1 MQNYLPL
8 NARKSQ
14 SSRSKPASKSGS
26 YQERRTNLKRKRQQ
40 EGNIFKARGVW
51 YVRYF
56 DTRVIDGEVKRVRVA
71 KQIANVRE
79 KINGVLT
86 TITKAKA
93 RDLAKPTLNKA
104 NQPDRSPETAV
115 SLVDFVE
122 RVYLPRMQ
130 QQKRPST
137 VKGYRDIWAN
147 HLRCRSAGLWMREI
161 RTCDIQRIL
170 DEIARPGTLSGNSL
184 RHIKSQISG
193 IFSYAKQQGYF
204 DGENP
209 ARNTAI
215 PPARLSEET
224 YAYSLEEIGQILSV
238 LSEPAA
244 TVFAVAAFTGAR
256 RGEIRGLMWENYHD
270 SEIQITRS
278 IWRGHIS
285 EPKTR
290 KSRGAIPVIAPLAK
304 RLELHRTRSG
314 DPQAGVMFPNLSGSP
329 MDLGNLLNRAILPA
343 LNRCAVC
350 EKPREECGKLF
361 KEKDT
366 GPDHNFERDKI
377 LPEWH
382 GWHAARRGL
391 GTNLYRLGVPEKT
404 IQAILRHANVS
415 TTNTYYIKSAADDTR
430 AAMAKLERLVIG
442 NESPAE
448 TVQREILTTGNEL
461 ATDAADA
468 NTAAIQ

>member
-1 MQNYLPL
+1 
-8 NARKSQ
+8 
-14 SSRSKPASKSGS
+14 
-26 YQERRTNLKRKRQQ
+26 LKRKRQQ
-40 EGNIFKARGVW
+40 DGHIFKARGVW

-56 DTRVIDGEVKRVRVA
+56 DTRVVNGEVKRVRIA
-71 KQIANVRE
+71 KQIAQVRE

-93 RDLAKPTLNKA
+93 RDLAKPTLTKV
-104 NQPDRSPETAV
+104 NQPDRTPETAV

-122 RVYLPRMQ
+122 RIYLPRME

-137 VKGYRDIWAN
+137 VKGYRDIWGN
-147 HLRCRSAGLWMREI
+147 HLKGRSVGLWMREI

-170 DEIARPGTLSGNSL
+170 DEIAQPGILSGNSL

-238 LSEPAA
+238 LPEPAA

-256 RGEIRGLMWENYHD
+256 RGEIRGLMWENYQD
-270 SEIQITRS
+270 GEIQITRS
-278 IWRGHIS
+278 IWRGHIT

-304 RLELHRTRSG
+304 RLELHRARSG
-314 DPQAGVMFPNLSGSP
+314 NRKSGIMFPNLSGSP
-329 MDLGNLLNRAILPA
+329 MDLGNLLNRSILPA
-343 LNRCAVC
+343 LNRCAAC
-350 EKPREECGKLF
+350 GKPKEECQKSSREDEG
-361 KEKDT
+361 
-366 GPDHNFERDKI
+366 GAPRHSFERDKI
-377 LPEWH
+377 LAEWH

-430 AAMAKLERLVIG
+430 AAMARLERLVTGSELTCEKARSENFASG
-442 NESPAE
+442 NE
-448 TVQREILTTGNEL
+448 VTT
-461 ATDAADA
+461 ATADA
-468 NTAAIQ
+468 RPAVIQ

>member
-1 MQNYLPL
+1 L
-8 NARKSQ
+8 R
-14 SSRSKPASKSGS
+14 
-26 YQERRTNLKRKRQQ
+26 RKRQQ
-40 EGNIFKARGVW
+40 DGHIFKARGVW

-56 DTRVIDGEVKRVRVA
+56 DTRVIDGEVKRVRIA
-71 KQIANVRE
+71 KQIAQVRD
-79 KINGVLT
+79 KINGVFT

-93 RDLAKPTLNKA
+93 RDLAKPTLAKI
-104 NQPDRSPETAV
+104 NQPDRTPETAV

-122 RVYLPRMQ
+122 RIYLPRME

-137 VKGYRDIWAN
+137 AKGYRDIWEN
-147 HLRCRSAGLWMREI
+147 HLRGRSVGLWMREI

-170 DEIARPGTLSGNSL
+170 DDVARPGVLSGNSL

-238 LSEPAA
+238 IPEPAA

-256 RGEIRGLMWENYHD
+256 RGEIRGLMWENYQND
-270 SEIQITRS
+270 EIQITRS
-278 IWRGHIS
+278 IWKGHIS

-290 KSRGAIPVIAPLAK
+290 KSRGAIPVISPLSK
-304 RLELHRTRSG
+304 RLEFHRARSG
-314 DPQAGVMFPNLSGSP
+314 NRKSGVMFPNASGSP

-350 EKPREECGKLF
+350 GKA
-361 KEKDT
+361 KEDCRKSLGVGRDAA
-366 GPDHNFERDKI
+366 PDHEFERDKI

-442 NESPAE
+442 SEPRTEMEQHEGFGS
-448 TVQREILTTGNEL
+448 GNEV
-461 ATDAADA
+461 ATEAADA
-468 NTAAIQ
+468 KSAAIQ

>member
-1 MQNYLPL
+1 M
-8 NARKSQ
+8 
-14 SSRSKPASKSGS
+14 
-26 YQERRTNLKRKRQQ
+26 
-40 EGNIFKARGVW
+40 W

-56 DTRVIDGEVKRVRVA
+56 DTRVIDGEVKRVRIAKQVA
-71 KQIANVRE
+71 KARE

-93 RDLAKPTLNKA
+93 RELAKPTLTKV
-104 NQPDRSPETAV
+104 NQCDRAPETAV
-115 SLVDFVE
+115 SLIDFVE
-122 RVYLPRMQ
+122 RIYLPRMV

-147 HLRCRSAGLWMREI
+147 HLKGRSTGLWLREI
-161 RTCDIQRIL
+161 RTCDIQRML
-170 DEIARPGTLSGNSL
+170 DKIAAPGVLSGNSL

-224 YAYSLEEIGQILSV
+224 YAYSLEEIGQILSAIP
-238 LSEPAA
+238 EPAA

-256 RGEIRGLMWENYHD
+256 RGEIRGLMWENYQD
-270 SEIQITRS
+270 GEIQITRS
-278 IWRGHIS
+278 IWKGHVT

-290 KSRGAIPVIAPLAK
+290 KSRGTIPVIAPLAK
-304 RLELHRTRSG
+304 RLEFHRASHGNRKS
-314 DPQAGVMFPNLSGSP
+314 GVMFPNQSGSP

-350 EKPREECGKLF
+350 GKPKEECRKPLQGKS
-361 KEKDT
+361 T
-366 GPDHNFERDKI
+366 APDHEFERDKI
-377 LPEWH
+377 FPAWH

-430 AAMAKLERLVIG
+430 AAMAKLERLVTG
-442 NESPAE
+442 NAPA
-448 TVQREILTTGNEL
+448 TDAGHHQNLVTGNEV
-461 ATDAADA
+461 ATEAAEA
-468 NTAAIQ
+468 NPAAIQ

>member
-1 MQNYLPL
+1 L
-8 NARKSQ
+8 R
-14 SSRSKPASKSGS
+14 
-26 YQERRTNLKRKRQQ
+26 RKRQQ
-40 EGNIFKARGVW
+40 DGNIFKARGVW

-56 DTRVIDGEVKRVRVA
+56 DTRVINGEVKRVRIA
-71 KQIANVRE
+71 KQIAKVRE
-79 KINGVLT
+79 KINGVLR

-93 RDLAKPTLNKA
+93 RELAKPTLSKV
-104 NQPDRSPETAV
+104 NQPDRTPETAV

-122 RVYLPRMQ
+122 RIYLPRMD

-147 HLRCRSAGLWMREI
+147 HLKGRSAGLWMREI

-170 DEIARPGTLSGNSL
+170 DDIARPGALSGNSL
-184 RHIKSQISG
+184 RHIKSQVSG

-215 PPARLSEET
+215 PPARLSEGT

-238 LSEPAA
+238 IPEPAA

-256 RGEIRGLMWENYHD
+256 RGEIRGLMWENYQD
-270 SEIQITRS
+270 GEIQITRS
-278 IWRGHIS
+278 IWKGHVT

-304 RLELHRTRSG
+304 RLEFHRASSG
-314 DPQAGVMFPNLSGSP
+314 NRTSGVMFPNLSGSP

-350 EKPREECGKLF
+350 GKPKEECRKPLG
-361 KEKDT
+361 EGKDT
-366 GPDHNFERDKI
+366 APDHKFERDKI
-377 LPEWH
+377 LPEWR

-391 GTNLYRLGVPEKT
+391 GTNLYRLGVSEKT

-442 NESPAE
+442 NEPATKAE
-448 TVQREILTTGNEL
+448 QREDFASGNEV
-461 ATDAADA
+461 ATEAADA
-468 NTAAIQ
+468 NPAAIQ

>member
-1 MQNYLPL
+1 M
-8 NARKSQ
+8 
-14 SSRSKPASKSGS
+14 
-26 YQERRTNLKRKRQQ
+26 KRKRQQ
-40 EGNIFKARGVW
+40 DGHIFKARGIW
-51 YVRYF
+51 YIRYF
-56 DTRVIDGEVKRVRVA
+56 DTRVIDGEVKRVRIA
-71 KQIANVRE
+71 KQVVKVRDQV
-79 KINGVLT
+79 NGVLT

-93 RDLAKPTLNKA
+93 RELAKPILAKI
-104 NQPDRSPETAV
+104 NQPDHAPETAV
-115 SLVDFVE
+115 SLIDFVD
-122 RVYLPRMQ
+122 RIYLPRME

-147 HLRCRSAGLWMREI
+147 HLKGRSAGLWMREI

-170 DEIARPGTLSGNSL
+170 DDIARPGLLSTNSL

-215 PPARLSEET
+215 PPARPSEET

-238 LSEPAA
+238 LPEPAA
-244 TVFAVAAFTGAR
+244 TVFAAAAFTGAR
-256 RGEIRGLMWENYHD
+256 RGEIRGLMWENYQD
-270 SEIQITRS
+270 DEIQITRS
-278 IWRGHIS
+278 IWRGHITA
-285 EPKTR
+285 PKTQ

-304 RLELHRTRSG
+304 RPEFHRASSGNRRS
-314 DPQAGVMFPNLSGSP
+314 GVMFPNLNGSP

-350 EKPREECGKLF
+350 GKPKAKCQKPGASNDEGA
-361 KEKDT
+361 T
-366 GPDHNFERDKI
+366 PDHKFERDKI

-404 IQAILRHANVS
+404 IQAILRHASVS

-430 AAMAKLERLVIG
+430 KAMARLERLLIG
-442 NESPAE
+442 NEPQTE
-448 TVQREILTTGNEL
+448 TVQVKISLSDNEV
-461 ATDAADA
+461 ATEPADA
-468 NTAAIQ
+468 KLAAIQ

>member
-1 MQNYLPL
+1 M
-8 NARKSQ
+8 
-14 SSRSKPASKSGS
+14 
-26 YQERRTNLKRKRQQ
+26 KRKRQQ
-40 EGNIFKARGVW
+40 DGHIFKARGIW

-56 DTRVIDGEVKRVRVA
+56 DTRVIDGEVKRVRIA
-71 KQIANVRE
+71 KQIAKVRE
-79 KINGVLT
+79 EINGVQT

-93 RDLAKPTLNKA
+93 RELAKPTLIKV
-104 NQPDRSPETAV
+104 NQSDRTPQTAV

-122 RVYLPRMQ
+122 RIYLPRMEE
-130 QQKRPST
+130 QKRPST

-147 HLRCRSAGLWMREI
+147 HLRGRSGGLWMREI
-161 RTCDIQRIL
+161 RTCDIQRML
-170 DEIARPGTLSGNSL
+170 DEIAQPGTLSGNSM

-215 PPARLSEET
+215 PPARTSEET

-244 TVFAVAAFTGAR
+244 TVFAVAAFIGAR
-256 RGEIRGLMWENYHD
+256 RGEIRGLMWENYRD
-270 SEIQITRS
+270 GEIQITRS
-278 IWRGHIS
+278 IWKGHVT

-304 RLELHRTRSG
+304 RLEFHRASSG
-314 DPQAGVMFPNLSGSP
+314 NRKSGVMFPNLSGSP

-343 LNRCAVC
+343 LNRCAAC
-350 EKPREECGKLF
+350 GRPKEECQKLVKGKDIAL
-361 KEKDT
+361 
-366 GPDHNFERDKI
+366 DHKFERDKM

-415 TTNTYYIKSAADDTR
+415 TTNTYYIKSAAADTR
-430 AAMAKLERLVIG
+430 AAMAKLEQLVIG
-442 NESPAE
+442 NEPPAG
-448 TVQREILTTGNEL
+448 TVQLEIFASGNEV
-461 ATDAADA
+461 ATKAEDAKP
-468 NTAAIQ
+468 AAIQ